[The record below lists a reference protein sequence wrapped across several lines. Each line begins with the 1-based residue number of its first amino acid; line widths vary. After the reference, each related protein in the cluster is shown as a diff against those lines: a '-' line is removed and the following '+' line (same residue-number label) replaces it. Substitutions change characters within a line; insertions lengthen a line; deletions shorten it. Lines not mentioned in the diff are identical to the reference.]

1 MAKTYATWNPS
12 DKAAGVTL
20 SNGNLTAAPSS
31 AVSVRSTI
39 SVSTGKWYWEIKV
52 DSGAVDNMWAIAD
65 ATANI
70 NSYPGSDVHAWAYF
84 QSLGRKYN
92 NGSASSYGSA
102 PAVND
107 VIGVAL
113 DADGGSVTFYLNNVT
128 QGAITLTGVSAPYF
142 AMYGSG
148 GGSVQGTANFGATA
162 LTYTPP
168 SGYNSGLYTGS
179 NALSQPNP
187 LLTRQAVNR
196 ASTY

>member
-1 MAKTYATWNPS
+1 MSNTYATWNPS

-20 SNGNLTAAPSS
+20 SNGNLTAVPAS

-52 DSGAVDNMWAIAD
+52 DSGTVDNMWAVAD
-65 ATANI
+65 ASANI
-70 NSYPGSDVHAWAYF
+70 SSYPGSDAHSWAYF

-92 NGSASSYGSA
+92 NGSVSAYSGNA

-107 VIGVAL
+107 IIGVAL
-113 DADGGSVTFYLNNVT
+113 DADGGSVTFYLNNVS
-128 QGAITLTGVSAPYF
+128 QGAITLTGLSAPYF

-168 SGYNSGLYTGS
+168 AAYNAGLYTAS
-179 NALSQPNP
+179 ASLVMPRKAL
-187 LLTRQAVNR
+187 LGVGL
-196 ASTY
+196 